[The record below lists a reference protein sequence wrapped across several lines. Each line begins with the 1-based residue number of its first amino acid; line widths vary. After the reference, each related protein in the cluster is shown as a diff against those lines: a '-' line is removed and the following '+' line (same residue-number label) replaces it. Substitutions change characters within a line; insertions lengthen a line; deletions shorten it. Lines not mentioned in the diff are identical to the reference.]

1 MRSRTEVG
9 GEEGR
14 APGKQNQS
22 NAELEN
28 EDDDVRKQYCQCI
41 FRDTSQ
47 CRSLAMVNARK
58 GFHVSTVWHYF
69 LRQRLKHRIFFE
81 KFYYLLPFS
90 T

>member
-1 MRSRTEVG
+1 MRSCTEVG

-28 EDDDVRKQYCQCI
+28 EDDDAILSMHLPGYKSMQVI
-41 FRDTSQ
+41 GT
-47 CRSLAMVNARK
+47 LAMVNARK